1 MGDIHFNR
9 KSQRIYKKCFLIF
22 QKIHLIVEFFSSSPN
37 INNNVYNIHKITMIL
52 KLETYLSDKMDNLKI
67 EPQWKSFWVIYY

>member
-9 KSQRIYKKCFLIF
+9 KSQRIYKKFFLIF
-22 QKIHLIVEFFSSSPN
+22 QKIHLIVEFFSSSHN

-67 EPQWKSFWVIYY
+67 EPQ